1 MIELMGWLAFLT
13 GWITLIWIGGA
24 IGEWLIPMLQRSRA
38 AQEGKRKDQHP
49 ISK

>member
-13 GWITLIWIGGA
+13 IWITLLWIGGA
-24 IGEWLIPMLQRSRA
+24 IGEWLIPMLQRSRGHK
-38 AQEGKRKDQHP
+38 EGKRKDQHP